1 MKKRILLKTNLF
13 IFAIIILGFMCIS
26 IHNYQYNRK
35 IFRHDMEHVAIL
47 TAEGIYNQIDSI
59 FTKPINISLTMA
71 NDNLLKDFLAREDL
85 MANDTVFLKTIK
97 NYLLAYKEKYKYDS
111 VFLVSTKTSRYYHFE
126 GINRILTPDNP
137 ENTWYYSFLK
147 APDEYALNIDNDEAA
162 QNEIVIFINC
172 KIKNRAGAVIGVVG
186 VGFRVDYLQK
196 IFKEYET
203 KFDVKAFLI
212 DDQGMIEI
220 STDETGYRKMDLF
233 KQSDFSALRKEI
245 LSEKGKNQYFWY
257 DANGQKGYLVA
268 QYVPNLGWHLVVD
281 NDASVL
287 TEQTRRQFFSGI
299 MVILLIVV
307 PVLFV
312 ITYILR
318 NYNARITRLV
328 VEEEEKHS
336 SVFQAETGK
345 LYENIYEIDITHN
358 RAASEAT
365 EAYFESLGVPRNTPY
380 DDALRIIAQ
389 KQIKAEYRQGYLAAF
404 SPENIL
410 RVYQEGGNCLRYDF
424 MISNNAGCS
433 YYWMRIT
440 ARIFYWDDDG
450 SVRMFVYRQDVDEE
464 KEREQHL
471 VEKMESDSL
480 TGLYNKAATQKHI
493 QRLLLQYP
501 GKVFAFFIL
510 DIDDFKNVND
520 TCGHAAGDMV
530 IARFARMLRNEFR
543 PTDIIGRIGG
553 DEFVVFVPAPSC
565 AWAEKKARNLVT
577 TLRRDFTDGVKTCA
591 ISTSIGVAMAPE
603 AGTEFETLY
612 KNADNALYRTKQHGK
627 NGFTIYRP

>member
-1 MKKRILLKTNLF
+1 MKKRILLKTNLL

-35 IFRHDMEHVAIL
+35 IFRHDMEHVAVL

-245 LSEKGKNQYFWY
+245 LSEKGKSQYFWY

-480 TGLYNKAATQKHI
+480 TGLYNKAATLNH
-493 QRLLLQYP
+493 
-501 GKVFAFFIL
+501 G
-510 DIDDFKNVND
+510 
-520 TCGHAAGDMV
+520 V
-530 IARFARMLRNEFR
+530 I
-543 PTDIIGRIGG
+543 
-553 DEFVVFVPAPSC
+553 
-565 AWAEKKARNLVT
+565 
-577 TLRRDFTDGVKTCA
+577 
-591 ISTSIGVAMAPE
+591 
-603 AGTEFETLY
+603 TEG
-612 KNADNALYRTKQHGK
+612 KNAG
-627 NGFTIYRP
+627 